1 MVRIDELSLNPLSK
15 KETFSSFSTS
25 ESNTLDVTP
34 SCVQGIF
41 QELIIT
47 QEAVTI
53 SHKKIILTITPNN
66 IFGVLIELNP
76 HRTEYFLSTG
86 ILKLKATKKTIK
98 FHLVEFL
105 FEFHKEAKKFLQVGN
120 SIILEIKAGKTLQE
134 QVRTTLVEELKDYK
148 LILIYKHL
156 LSFNG
161 CRAKKKKRKK
171 RKGVVPVKFV

>member
-98 FHLVEFL
+98 FHFFLVF
-105 FEFHKEAKKFLQVGN
+105 
-120 SIILEIKAGKTLQE
+120 
-134 QVRTTLVEELKDYK
+134 
-148 LILIYKHL
+148 ILIYKHL